1 MPTKKSKPKPGTIRI
16 PKDDGGGGGNVRV
29 PEGDY
34 HVKITEIKQD
44 TSQAGNAKI
53 VISYKGLDGALKG
66 KVLKEH
72 MAITAKT
79 GWRVRNWIRAIG
91 ATVPENEFDLPF
103 AKMVGKEVGVTL
115 QDDSYTNNQGKTVI
129 NSKVS
134 DYLSLDDLAG
144 AEEEDD
150 EDADEEEED
159 TDEETDK
166 DNDDEEEVE
175 EELEDLDLDSL

>member
-16 PKDDGGGGGNVRV
+16 PKDDGGGGGSVRV

-66 KVLKEH
+66 KTLKEH

-91 ATVPENEFDLPF
+91 AKIPENEFDLPF
-103 AKMVGKEVGVTL
+103 AKMVGKELGVTL

-134 DYLSLDDLAG
+134 DYLSLDDLAS

-150 EDADEEEED
+150 EDADEEDSDED
-159 TDEETDK
+159 TDEEEA
-166 DNDDEEEVE
+166 DDEEEVE

>member
-16 PKDDGGGGGNVRV
+16 PKDDGGGGGSVRV

-91 ATVPENEFDLPF
+91 ARIPENEFDLPF
-103 AKMVGKEVGVTL
+103 AKMVGKELGITL

-150 EDADEEEED
+150 DTDEEEED
-159 TDEETDK
+159 TDSEDT
-166 DNDDEEEVE
+166 DEEEADDE